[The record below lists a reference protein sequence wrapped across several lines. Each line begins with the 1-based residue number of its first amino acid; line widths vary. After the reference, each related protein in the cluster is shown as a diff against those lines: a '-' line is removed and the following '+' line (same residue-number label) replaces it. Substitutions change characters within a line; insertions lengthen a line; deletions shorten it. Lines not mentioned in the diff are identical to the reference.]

1 VSPLKTLFLGKIYET
16 PPGSLPWFNTALW
29 TPSRYPNIG
38 SDSLSQNIGS
48 DSPSQNIGSDGAS
61 PWSGEKLVLT
71 VLEGRF

>member
-16 PPGSLPWFNTALW
+16 SPGSLPWFNTALW
-29 TPSRYPNIG
+29 TPSLYPNIG
-38 SDSLSQNIGS
+38 SDSL
-48 DSPSQNIGSDGAS
+48 SQNIGSDGAS